1 VRDANGTVKAT
12 LDLKEEGIKFS
23 ICKVEECRTNAR
35 ATTTAKTN
43 AIKTRRAKRSRNNRK
58 MIDLNFDFKGY

>member
-12 LDLKEEGIKFS
+12 LDLKEGGIKFS

-43 AIKTRRAKRSRNNRK
+43 AIKTRRAKRAETTEK
-58 MIDLNFDFKGY
+58 